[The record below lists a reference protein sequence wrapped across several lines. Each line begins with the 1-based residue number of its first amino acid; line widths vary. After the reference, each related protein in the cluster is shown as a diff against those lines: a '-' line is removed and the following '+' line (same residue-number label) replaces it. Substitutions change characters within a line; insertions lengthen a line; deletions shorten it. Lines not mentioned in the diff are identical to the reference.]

1 MSVRLAVRRSGQD
14 TGFVTVEEA
23 LVVDIATGSS
33 FTDGAALD
41 ERGTDG
47 ADSDLDN
54 NDGRYTTN
62 NNVAFATNDTPKSS
76 GRSFIGVEMLYAS
89 RLLLSIPE
97 EPKHKKSS
105 PSSAV
110 RSDEC
115 QPADRVR
122 PLSARGLAEEPTWR
136 TRG

>member
-1 MSVRLAVRRSGQD
+1 M
-14 TGFVTVEEA
+14 TVEEA

-33 FTDGAALD
+33 FTDGAGLD
-41 ERGTDG
+41 ESATDG
-47 ADSDLDN
+47 ADSDLDD
-54 NDGRYTTN
+54 NDGLYTTN

-76 GRSFIGVEMLYAS
+76 GRSFIGVQMLYAP
-89 RLLLSIPE
+89 RLPLSIPE

-115 QPADRVR
+115 EPAYRVR
-122 PLSARGLAEEPTWR
+122 TVAGECWRRRARLKERADETGIGRALHRAVW
-136 TRG
+136 